1 MATVMVL
8 NHAYPNRRVAYSIR
22 RCVFGGSGPRL
33 GVKPEGHL
41 HHRPFWTLLSTQR
54 FIKNIHIFLILPIL
68 GDFTDRFPLR
78 IFDIRDIFFQYPSTF
93 IGKRI
98 FIPWRGITQ
107 NHALGT
113 GNAVYNSLEYLL
125 TTVEHVY
132 VSFGTQPLVRNETVE
147 GVLDIHLQE
156 KLSFT
161 LATVIMDKPY
171 APLIRNSEGKVTE
184 SVETH
189 LENATMPEYGETNIG
204 AYWAS
209 KEALSDVLCRLH
221 EALYVDDEKQYNT
234 KSGELGYPNEMVR
247 GCLAAGLGVDGV
259 PIANE
264 IEMMGI
270 KTPETLER
278 IREILVE
285 THFNHAKE

>member
-1 MATVMVL
+1 M
-8 NHAYPNRRVAYSIR
+8 
-22 RCVFGGSGPRL
+22 
-33 GVKPEGHL
+33 
-41 HHRPFWTLLSTQR
+41 
-54 FIKNIHIFLILPIL
+54 
-68 GDFTDRFPLR
+68 
-78 IFDIRDIFFQYPSTF
+78 
-93 IGKRI
+93 
-98 FIPWRGITQ
+98 
-107 NHALGT
+107 
-113 GNAVYNSLEYLL
+113 
-125 TTVEHVY
+125 Y

-221 EALYVDDEKQYNT
+221 EALYVDEEKKYNT

-264 IEMMGI
+264 IEMIGI

-278 IREILVE
+278 IREILIE
-285 THFNHAKE
+285 TRFNHAKE